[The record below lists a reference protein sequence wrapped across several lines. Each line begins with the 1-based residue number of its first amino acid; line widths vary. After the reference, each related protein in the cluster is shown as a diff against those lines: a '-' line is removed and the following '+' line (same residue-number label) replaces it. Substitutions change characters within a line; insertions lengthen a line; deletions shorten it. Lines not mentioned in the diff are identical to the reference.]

1 MKELRQTVKLLQKRG
16 LNVVPG
22 APRPGAPG
30 AGRLIAVLAGT
41 PSGHRWRMNLER
53 DLRRAGELAPGE
65 RL

>member
-22 APRPGAPG
+22 DHLKVYNG

-41 PSGHRWRMNLER
+41 PSGHRWRMNLE
-53 DLRRAGELAPGE
+53 LAPGE